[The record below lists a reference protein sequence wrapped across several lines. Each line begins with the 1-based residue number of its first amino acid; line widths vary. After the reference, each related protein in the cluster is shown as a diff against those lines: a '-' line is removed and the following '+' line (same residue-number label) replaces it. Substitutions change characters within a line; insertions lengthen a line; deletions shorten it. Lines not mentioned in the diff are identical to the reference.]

1 MIGNKLLAAMIIL
14 CLGLIACTTTT
25 VDEYRETSD
34 RLALQSGDK
43 VVVLGRRHASNYETE
58 PDFIACIGK
67 KLSNATNLNIVSE
80 PDFMDSVYPW
90 FEPRTA
96 PLGLKRMGK
105 MLNEPMIASRIRSQ
119 NIHYI
124 IWVDG
129 NTETTDSEG
138 SISCA
143 IGPGGGGCFGFA
155 SWEKEGIYEAVIWDL
170 ENMTENGRVKVKAKG
185 SSYMIGLGL
194 PVPIIAQV
202 QDQACEGIGKQLRSF
217 FTG

>member
-1 MIGNKLLAAMIIL
+1 MTKLKPTIAMLLFYTTLA
-14 CLGLIACTTTT
+14 GCTTTT
-25 VDEYRETSD
+25 VDEYRESSGP
-34 RLALQSGDK
+34 LSLQSGDR

-58 PDFIACIGK
+58 PDFISCIGK
-67 KLSNATNLNIVSE
+67 KLGKTTDLNIISE
-80 PDFMDSVYPW
+80 PDFVDSVYPW

-105 MLNEPMIASRIRSQ
+105 MLNEPMIGSRIRSRD
-119 NIHYI
+119 IHYI

-129 NTETTDSEG
+129 NTETTDREG

-155 SWEKEGIYEAVIWDL
+155 TWEKQGVYEAVIWDL

-185 SSYMIGLGL
+185 SSYMIAVGL

-202 QDQACEGIGKQLRSF
+202 QDQACEGIGKQLRTF
-217 FTG
+217 FEG